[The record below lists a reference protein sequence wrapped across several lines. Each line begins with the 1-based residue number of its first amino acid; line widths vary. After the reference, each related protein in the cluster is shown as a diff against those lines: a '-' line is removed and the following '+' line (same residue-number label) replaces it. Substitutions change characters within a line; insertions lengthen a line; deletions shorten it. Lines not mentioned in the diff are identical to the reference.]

1 MTSPH
6 LLARRDANR
15 GFSLV
20 MVLVLLSALALGSA
34 ASMRGSANSLRV
46 ARATLMQ
53 TYANEQAQWALSYC
67 QSQLLLP
74 SAARDP
80 KLSTPALTPADRPAW
95 TSAAL
100 WRSEASVLTVLA
112 AQMEGASRAPLC
124 FVEQQALPNQPD
136 GLPLH
141 VLTARGFS
149 PDHRA
154 DPLSGLTVSGASVW
168 LQRVVLID
176 GDQVRA
182 RTDKRILNP
191 PLR

>member
-112 AQMEGASRAPLC
+112 AQMEGASRARSRHAAAGHRADWAGPAAPRST
-124 FVEQQALPNQPD
+124 Q
-136 GLPLH
+136 
-141 VLTARGFS
+141 ARGFS